1 MIVADFRI
9 IKNNMK
15 KVNSLKFWHE
25 LLFMLMMVSF
35 TACVDDNEDT
45 EAPYLEVNPA
55 TLTFEN
61 GGVQT
66 LEISTNRQWK
76 ATVEDADWISLSKI
90 QGEGSDQI
98 QVSVPEGTI
107 GEAKINIIMSNR
119 SGILKSATVNV
130 KAGTVIES
138 KLIYNETLGN
148 ADASQKPYISDYQGW
163 NKSGDGATSVE
174 YAGNKTSIRSS
185 GLTNT
190 DAYEGASGPNV
201 VFFGTAPATFDINK
215 IALAE
220 GQTNLKLTFGAS
232 RSKQNEDKSYDN
244 SFTPETFK
252 VSVSSNGT
260 NWQEITYEKNNGDA
274 DHPYW
279 ILATA
284 NFTLKKAVPE
294 LYIRFTA
301 SESSVFRLDDIS
313 LSTSYG
319 GQEVNL
325 EGGATTP
332 EEGSGT
338 AINKIINQQK
348 SGQTKLT
355 ENMEFEAIVC
365 GDPKVNNA
373 SAGTLNLM
381 TPDATAANEGIV
393 LYNGALNEQIQ
404 TNFSLGDKVKASLK
418 ADKVKLGN
426 YNGITQITDWEI
438 SDVTVISKN
447 NAVVPIQT
455 TTDKLAEYAGMPATI
470 SNVTISEAG
479 VWEAKTYNFG
489 DLTVYFNKNATSI
502 VGQPYKA
509 GTGSITGIVTIHDK
523 KAQLMPRN
531 LDDLKDFVSNVPTI
545 NVKPENLS
553 FASSGGE
560 KSVEVQLANI
570 EGEISATGLDAQY
583 FTVSVSGNTVTV
595 KAKGNATANAITG
608 KLVISSKNAPQVSAT
623 VEVTIAPQIRYELID
638 NIDKLSAG
646 KYLLS
651 GYIEEYS
658 GTTYAPYSYQIW
670 TGEVKDDL
678 ITKSYE
684 FTNEILNPK
693 DEAIFNEVELIS
705 VPDKVNTYYIKTD
718 NKYLYSTSRDKR
730 KLGLTEDPANAE
742 WVFSNIN
749 TVKPEAKGITATNN
763 GVYIITAGATS
774 NHLRS
779 YVNIPTSNDHGMYFF
794 KKKN

>member
-1 MIVADFRI
+1 
-9 IKNNMK
+9 MK

-260 NWQEITYEKNNGDA
+260 TWQEITYEKNNGDA

-313 LSTSYG
+313 LSTGYG

-325 EGGATTP
+325 EGGNEPTIT
-332 EEGSGT
+332 S
-338 AINKIINQQK
+338 
-348 SGQTKLT
+348 
-355 ENMEFEAIVC
+355 V
-365 GDPKVNNA
+365 DPKTITFTDKGGNQDVKVTLANAEGKSLTVSGLSGILSANVN
-373 SAGTLNLM
+373 GT
-381 TPDATAANEGIV
+381 T
-393 LYNGALNEQIQ
+393 
-404 TNFSLGDKVKASLK
+404 
-418 ADKVKLGN
+418 
-426 YNGITQITDWEI
+426 
-438 SDVTVISKN
+438 VTVTAN
-447 NAVVPIQT
+447 PNTTEAAVKQT
-455 TTDKLAEYAGMPATI
+455 LTI
-470 SNVTISEAG
+470 KIE
-479 VWEAKTYNFG
+479 
-489 DLTVYFNKNATSI
+489 
-502 VGQPYKA
+502 
-509 GTGSITGIVTIHDK
+509 GTE
-523 KAQLMPRN
+523 Q
-531 LDDLKDFVSNVPTI
+531 
-545 NVKPENLS
+545 
-553 FASSGGE
+553 
-560 KSVEVQLANI
+560 SVEVPV
-570 EGEISATGLDAQY
+570 
-583 FTVSVSGNTVTV
+583 TVSEPTSGNQETLTIDFTSDNSYPANFPLSAQKKQQRENFTIDNVEIAIMGESSGYYKVKSGNSSYLLIGKAGAYIEFPNIKDKRLTQV
-595 KAKGNATANAITG
+595 KAISRTGASTNVEVGITDTNNSFITG
-608 KLVISSKNAPQVSAT
+608 GETQKWNNTTDFTYIYN
-623 VEVTIAPQIRYELID
+623 
-638 NIDKLSAG
+638 
-646 KYLLS
+646 LS
-651 GYIEEYS
+651 G
-658 GTTYAPYSYQIW
+658 
-670 TGEVKDDL
+670 
-678 ITKSYE
+678 
-684 FTNEILNPK
+684 
-693 DEAIFNEVELIS
+693 
-705 VPDKVNTYYIKTD
+705 
-718 NKYLYSTSRDKR
+718 TS
-730 KLGLTEDPANAE
+730 
-742 WVFSNIN
+742 IN
-749 TVKPEAKGITATNN
+749 TN
-763 GVYIITAGATS
+763 YR
-774 NHLRS
+774 L
-779 YVNIPTSNDHGMYFF
+779 YVNNSYNTQLTKLELLYE
-794 KKKN
+794 

>member
-1 MIVADFRI
+1 
-9 IKNNMK
+9 MK

-76 ATVEDADWISLSKI
+76 ATVEDADWISLSKT

-190 DAYEGASGPNV
+190 DAYEGASAPNV

-313 LSTSYG
+313 LSTGYG

-325 EGGATTP
+325 EGGNEPTIT
-332 EEGSGT
+332 S
-338 AINKIINQQK
+338 
-348 SGQTKLT
+348 
-355 ENMEFEAIVC
+355 V
-365 GDPKVNNA
+365 DPKTITFTDKGGNQDVKVTLANAEGKSLTVSGLSGILSANVN
-373 SAGTLNLM
+373 GT
-381 TPDATAANEGIV
+381 T
-393 LYNGALNEQIQ
+393 
-404 TNFSLGDKVKASLK
+404 
-418 ADKVKLGN
+418 
-426 YNGITQITDWEI
+426 
-438 SDVTVISKN
+438 VTVTANPNTTEAAIK
-447 NAVVPIQT
+447 QT
-455 TTDKLAEYAGMPATI
+455 LTI
-470 SNVTISEAG
+470 KIE
-479 VWEAKTYNFG
+479 
-489 DLTVYFNKNATSI
+489 
-502 VGQPYKA
+502 
-509 GTGSITGIVTIHDK
+509 GTE
-523 KAQLMPRN
+523 R
-531 LDDLKDFVSNVPTI
+531 
-545 NVKPENLS
+545 
-553 FASSGGE
+553 
-560 KSVEVQLANI
+560 SVEVPV
-570 EGEISATGLDAQY
+570 
-583 FTVSVSGNTVTV
+583 TVSEPTSGNQETLTIDFTSDNSYPANFPLSAQKKQQRENFTIDNVEIAIMGESSGYYKV
-595 KAKGNATANAITG
+595 KSGNSSYLLIGKAGAYIEFPNIKDKRLTQVRAISRTGASTNVEVGITDTNNSFITG
-608 KLVISSKNAPQVSAT
+608 GETQKWNNTTDFTYIYN
-623 VEVTIAPQIRYELID
+623 
-638 NIDKLSAG
+638 
-646 KYLLS
+646 LS
-651 GYIEEYS
+651 G
-658 GTTYAPYSYQIW
+658 
-670 TGEVKDDL
+670 
-678 ITKSYE
+678 
-684 FTNEILNPK
+684 
-693 DEAIFNEVELIS
+693 
-705 VPDKVNTYYIKTD
+705 
-718 NKYLYSTSRDKR
+718 TS
-730 KLGLTEDPANAE
+730 
-742 WVFSNIN
+742 IN
-749 TVKPEAKGITATNN
+749 TN
-763 GVYIITAGATS
+763 YR
-774 NHLRS
+774 L
-779 YVNIPTSNDHGMYFF
+779 YVNNSYNTQLTKLELLYE
-794 KKKN
+794 

>member
-1 MIVADFRI
+1 
-9 IKNNMK
+9 MK

-25 LLFMLMMVSF
+25 LLFMLIMVSF

-45 EAPYLEVNPA
+45 EAPYLEVNPT

-313 LSTSYG
+313 LSTGYG

-325 EGGATTP
+325 EGGNEPTIT
-332 EEGSGT
+332 S
-338 AINKIINQQK
+338 
-348 SGQTKLT
+348 
-355 ENMEFEAIVC
+355 V
-365 GDPKVNNA
+365 DPKTITFTDKGGNQDVKVTLANAEGKSLTVSGLSGILSATVN
-373 SAGTLNLM
+373 GT
-381 TPDATAANEGIV
+381 T
-393 LYNGALNEQIQ
+393 
-404 TNFSLGDKVKASLK
+404 
-418 ADKVKLGN
+418 
-426 YNGITQITDWEI
+426 
-438 SDVTVISKN
+438 VTVTAN
-447 NAVVPIQT
+447 PNTTEAAVKQT
-455 TTDKLAEYAGMPATI
+455 LTI
-470 SNVTISEAG
+470 KIE
-479 VWEAKTYNFG
+479 
-489 DLTVYFNKNATSI
+489 
-502 VGQPYKA
+502 
-509 GTGSITGIVTIHDK
+509 GTE
-523 KAQLMPRN
+523 Q
-531 LDDLKDFVSNVPTI
+531 
-545 NVKPENLS
+545 
-553 FASSGGE
+553 
-560 KSVEVQLANI
+560 SVEVPV
-570 EGEISATGLDAQY
+570 
-583 FTVSVSGNTVTV
+583 TVSEPTSGNQETLTIDFTLDNSYPADFPSSSTQKKQQRENFTIDNVEIAIMGESSGYYKVKSGDSSYLLIGKAGAYIEFPNIKDKRLTQV
-595 KAKGNATANAITG
+595 KAISRTGASTNVEVGITDTNNSFITG
-608 KLVISSKNAPQVSAT
+608 GEAQKWNNTTDFTYIYN
-623 VEVTIAPQIRYELID
+623 
-638 NIDKLSAG
+638 
-646 KYLLS
+646 LS
-651 GYIEEYS
+651 G
-658 GTTYAPYSYQIW
+658 
-670 TGEVKDDL
+670 
-678 ITKSYE
+678 
-684 FTNEILNPK
+684 
-693 DEAIFNEVELIS
+693 
-705 VPDKVNTYYIKTD
+705 
-718 NKYLYSTSRDKR
+718 TS
-730 KLGLTEDPANAE
+730 
-742 WVFSNIN
+742 IN
-749 TVKPEAKGITATNN
+749 TN
-763 GVYIITAGATS
+763 YR
-774 NHLRS
+774 L
-779 YVNIPTSNDHGMYFF
+779 YVNNSYNTQLTKLELLYE
-794 KKKN
+794 

>member
-1 MIVADFRI
+1 
-9 IKNNMK
+9 MK

-76 ATVEDADWISLSKI
+76 ATVEDADWISLSKT

-284 NFTLKKAVPE
+284 NFTLKKSVPE

-313 LSTSYG
+313 LSTGYG

-325 EGGATTP
+325 EGGNEPTIT
-332 EEGSGT
+332 S
-338 AINKIINQQK
+338 
-348 SGQTKLT
+348 
-355 ENMEFEAIVC
+355 V
-365 GDPKVNNA
+365 DPKTITFTDKGGNQDVKVTLANAEGKSLTVSGLSGILSANVN
-373 SAGTLNLM
+373 GT
-381 TPDATAANEGIV
+381 T
-393 LYNGALNEQIQ
+393 
-404 TNFSLGDKVKASLK
+404 
-418 ADKVKLGN
+418 
-426 YNGITQITDWEI
+426 
-438 SDVTVISKN
+438 VTVTAN
-447 NAVVPIQT
+447 PNTTEAAVKQT
-455 TTDKLAEYAGMPATI
+455 LTI
-470 SNVTISEAG
+470 KIE
-479 VWEAKTYNFG
+479 
-489 DLTVYFNKNATSI
+489 
-502 VGQPYKA
+502 
-509 GTGSITGIVTIHDK
+509 GTE
-523 KAQLMPRN
+523 Q
-531 LDDLKDFVSNVPTI
+531 
-545 NVKPENLS
+545 
-553 FASSGGE
+553 
-560 KSVEVQLANI
+560 SVEVPV
-570 EGEISATGLDAQY
+570 
-583 FTVSVSGNTVTV
+583 TVSEPTSGNQETLTIDFTSDNSYPANFPLSAQKKQQRENFTIDNVEIAIMGESSGYYKVKSGNSSYLLIGKAGAYIEFPNIKDKRLTQV
-595 KAKGNATANAITG
+595 KAISRTGASTNVEVGITDTNNSFITG
-608 KLVISSKNAPQVSAT
+608 GETQKWNNTTDFTYIYN
-623 VEVTIAPQIRYELID
+623 
-638 NIDKLSAG
+638 
-646 KYLLS
+646 LS
-651 GYIEEYS
+651 G
-658 GTTYAPYSYQIW
+658 
-670 TGEVKDDL
+670 
-678 ITKSYE
+678 
-684 FTNEILNPK
+684 
-693 DEAIFNEVELIS
+693 
-705 VPDKVNTYYIKTD
+705 
-718 NKYLYSTSRDKR
+718 TS
-730 KLGLTEDPANAE
+730 
-742 WVFSNIN
+742 IN
-749 TVKPEAKGITATNN
+749 TN
-763 GVYIITAGATS
+763 YR
-774 NHLRS
+774 L
-779 YVNIPTSNDHGMYFF
+779 YVNNSYNTQLTKLELLYE
-794 KKKN
+794 

>member
-1 MIVADFRI
+1 
-9 IKNNMK
+9 MK

-260 NWQEITYEKNNGDA
+260 TWQEITYEKNNGDA

-313 LSTSYG
+313 LSTGYG

-325 EGGATTP
+325 EGGNEPTIT
-332 EEGSGT
+332 S
-338 AINKIINQQK
+338 
-348 SGQTKLT
+348 
-355 ENMEFEAIVC
+355 V
-365 GDPKVNNA
+365 DPKTITFTDKGGNQDVKVTLANAEGKSLTVSGLSGILSATVN
-373 SAGTLNLM
+373 GT
-381 TPDATAANEGIV
+381 T
-393 LYNGALNEQIQ
+393 
-404 TNFSLGDKVKASLK
+404 
-418 ADKVKLGN
+418 
-426 YNGITQITDWEI
+426 
-438 SDVTVISKN
+438 VTVTAN
-447 NAVVPIQT
+447 PNTTEAAVKQT
-455 TTDKLAEYAGMPATI
+455 LTI
-470 SNVTISEAG
+470 KIE
-479 VWEAKTYNFG
+479 
-489 DLTVYFNKNATSI
+489 
-502 VGQPYKA
+502 
-509 GTGSITGIVTIHDK
+509 GTE
-523 KAQLMPRN
+523 Q
-531 LDDLKDFVSNVPTI
+531 
-545 NVKPENLS
+545 
-553 FASSGGE
+553 
-560 KSVEVQLANI
+560 SVEVPV
-570 EGEISATGLDAQY
+570 
-583 FTVSVSGNTVTV
+583 TVSEPTSGNQETLTIDFTLDNSYPADFPSSSTQKKQQRENFTIDNVEIAIMGESSGYYKVKSGDSSYLLIGKAGAYIEFPNIKDKRLTQV
-595 KAKGNATANAITG
+595 KAISRTGASTNVEVGITDTNNSFITG
-608 KLVISSKNAPQVSAT
+608 GEAQKWNNTTDFTYIYN
-623 VEVTIAPQIRYELID
+623 
-638 NIDKLSAG
+638 
-646 KYLLS
+646 LS
-651 GYIEEYS
+651 G
-658 GTTYAPYSYQIW
+658 
-670 TGEVKDDL
+670 
-678 ITKSYE
+678 
-684 FTNEILNPK
+684 
-693 DEAIFNEVELIS
+693 
-705 VPDKVNTYYIKTD
+705 
-718 NKYLYSTSRDKR
+718 TS
-730 KLGLTEDPANAE
+730 
-742 WVFSNIN
+742 IN
-749 TVKPEAKGITATNN
+749 TN
-763 GVYIITAGATS
+763 YR
-774 NHLRS
+774 L
-779 YVNIPTSNDHGMYFF
+779 YVNNSYNTQLTKLELLYE
-794 KKKN
+794 

>member
-1 MIVADFRI
+1 
-9 IKNNMK
+9 MK

-325 EGGATTP
+325 EGGNEPTIT
-332 EEGSGT
+332 S
-338 AINKIINQQK
+338 
-348 SGQTKLT
+348 
-355 ENMEFEAIVC
+355 V
-365 GDPKVNNA
+365 DPKTITFTDKGGNQDVKVTLANAEGKSLTVSGLSGILSATVN
-373 SAGTLNLM
+373 GT
-381 TPDATAANEGIV
+381 T
-393 LYNGALNEQIQ
+393 
-404 TNFSLGDKVKASLK
+404 
-418 ADKVKLGN
+418 
-426 YNGITQITDWEI
+426 
-438 SDVTVISKN
+438 VTVTAN
-447 NAVVPIQT
+447 PNTTEAAVKQT
-455 TTDKLAEYAGMPATI
+455 LTI
-470 SNVTISEAG
+470 KIE
-479 VWEAKTYNFG
+479 
-489 DLTVYFNKNATSI
+489 
-502 VGQPYKA
+502 
-509 GTGSITGIVTIHDK
+509 GTE
-523 KAQLMPRN
+523 Q
-531 LDDLKDFVSNVPTI
+531 
-545 NVKPENLS
+545 
-553 FASSGGE
+553 
-560 KSVEVQLANI
+560 SVEVPV
-570 EGEISATGLDAQY
+570 
-583 FTVSVSGNTVTV
+583 TVSEPTSGNQETLTIDFTLDNSYPADFPSSSTQKKQQRENFTIDNVEIAIMGESSGYYKV
-595 KAKGNATANAITG
+595 KSGDSSYLLIGKAGAYIEFPNIKDKRLTQVKTISRTGASTNVEVGITDTNNSFITG
-608 KLVISSKNAPQVSAT
+608 GEAQKWNNTTDFTYIYN
-623 VEVTIAPQIRYELID
+623 
-638 NIDKLSAG
+638 
-646 KYLLS
+646 LS
-651 GYIEEYS
+651 G
-658 GTTYAPYSYQIW
+658 
-670 TGEVKDDL
+670 
-678 ITKSYE
+678 
-684 FTNEILNPK
+684 
-693 DEAIFNEVELIS
+693 
-705 VPDKVNTYYIKTD
+705 
-718 NKYLYSTSRDKR
+718 TS
-730 KLGLTEDPANAE
+730 
-742 WVFSNIN
+742 IN
-749 TVKPEAKGITATNN
+749 TN
-763 GVYIITAGATS
+763 YR
-774 NHLRS
+774 L
-779 YVNIPTSNDHGMYFF
+779 YVNNSYNTQLTKLELLYE
-794 KKKN
+794 

>member
-1 MIVADFRI
+1 
-9 IKNNMK
+9 MK

-313 LSTSYG
+313 LSTGYG

-325 EGGATTP
+325 EGGNEPTITSVDPKTITFTDKGGNQDVKVTLANAEGKSLTVSGLSGILSANVNGTTVTVTANP
-332 EEGSGT
+332 NTTEAAVKQTLTIKIEGTEQSVEVPVTVTPKT
-338 AINKIINQQK
+338 AEGNIIVMSSSDIINGKTGTVELPTNAYGKQDVQNESTWYNWTHNSINFK
-348 SGQTKLT
+348 GAKICIAPDNNGGGIQ
-355 ENMEFEAIVC
+355 VQ
-365 GDPKVNNA
+365 GNA
-373 SAGTLNLM
+373 SDNKKQGFIFNT
-381 TPDATAANEGIV
+381 TKI
-393 LYNGALNEQIQ
+393 EQIQ
-404 TNFSLGDKVKASLK
+404 YLEIILKVVSTQPYAPAYHVYAGTSENPTTNAIEANSSMKEENGFKVYTQTF
-418 ADKVKLGN
+418 DFTGGN
-426 YNGITQITDWEI
+426 YE
-438 SDVTVISKN
+438 
-447 NAVVPIQT
+447 
-455 TTDKLAEYAGMPATI
+455 
-470 SNVTISEAG
+470 
-479 VWEAKTYNFG
+479 
-489 DLTVYFNKNATSI
+489 
-502 VGQPYKA
+502 
-509 GTGSITGIVTIHDK
+509 
-523 KAQLMPRN
+523 
-531 LDDLKDFVSNVPTI
+531 
-545 NVKPENLS
+545 
-553 FASSGGE
+553 
-560 KSVEVQLANI
+560 
-570 EGEISATGLDAQY
+570 Y
-583 FTVSVSGNTVTV
+583 FTIKNDETG
-595 KAKGNATANAITG
+595 AIY
-608 KLVISSKNAPQVSAT
+608 ISFIK
-623 VEVTIAPQIRYELID
+623 
-638 NIDKLSAG
+638 
-646 KYLLS
+646 
-651 GYIEEYS
+651 
-658 GTTYAPYSYQIW
+658 
-670 TGEVKDDL
+670 
-678 ITKSYE
+678 ITK
-684 FTNEILNPK
+684 K
-693 DEAIFNEVELIS
+693 
-705 VPDKVNTYYIKTD
+705 
-718 NKYLYSTSRDKR
+718 
-730 KLGLTEDPANAE
+730 
-742 WVFSNIN
+742 
-749 TVKPEAKGITATNN
+749 
-763 GVYIITAGATS
+763 
-774 NHLRS
+774 
-779 YVNIPTSNDHGMYFF
+779 
-794 KKKN
+794 

>member
-1 MIVADFRI
+1 
-9 IKNNMK
+9 MK

-76 ATVEDADWISLSKI
+76 ATVEDADWISLSKT

-313 LSTSYG
+313 LSTGYG

-325 EGGATTP
+325 EGGNEPTIT
-332 EEGSGT
+332 S
-338 AINKIINQQK
+338 
-348 SGQTKLT
+348 
-355 ENMEFEAIVC
+355 V
-365 GDPKVNNA
+365 DPKTITFTDKGGNQDVKVTLANAEGKSLTVSGLSGILSANVN
-373 SAGTLNLM
+373 GT
-381 TPDATAANEGIV
+381 T
-393 LYNGALNEQIQ
+393 
-404 TNFSLGDKVKASLK
+404 
-418 ADKVKLGN
+418 
-426 YNGITQITDWEI
+426 
-438 SDVTVISKN
+438 VTVTAN
-447 NAVVPIQT
+447 PNTTEAAVKQT
-455 TTDKLAEYAGMPATI
+455 LTI
-470 SNVTISEAG
+470 KIE
-479 VWEAKTYNFG
+479 
-489 DLTVYFNKNATSI
+489 
-502 VGQPYKA
+502 
-509 GTGSITGIVTIHDK
+509 GTE
-523 KAQLMPRN
+523 Q
-531 LDDLKDFVSNVPTI
+531 
-545 NVKPENLS
+545 
-553 FASSGGE
+553 
-560 KSVEVQLANI
+560 SVEVPVTVTPKTAEGNIIVMSSSDIINGKTGTVELPTNAYGQQDVQNESTWYNWAYNSINFKGAKICIAPDNNGGGIQVQGNASDNKKQGFIFNTTKIEQMQYLEIILKVASTSSYAPAYHVYAGTSENPTTNAIEANSSMKEENGFKI
-570 EGEISATGLDAQY
+570 YTQTFDLTGGNYEY
-583 FTVSVSGNTVTV
+583 FTIKNDEAG
-595 KAKGNATANAITG
+595 AIY
-608 KLVISSKNAPQVSAT
+608 ISSIK
-623 VEVTIAPQIRYELID
+623 
-638 NIDKLSAG
+638 
-646 KYLLS
+646 
-651 GYIEEYS
+651 
-658 GTTYAPYSYQIW
+658 
-670 TGEVKDDL
+670 
-678 ITKSYE
+678 ITK
-684 FTNEILNPK
+684 NNLNP
-693 DEAIFNEVELIS
+693 LQ
-705 VPDKVNTYYIKTD
+705 P
-718 NKYLYSTSRDKR
+718 
-730 KLGLTEDPANAE
+730 
-742 WVFSNIN
+742 
-749 TVKPEAKGITATNN
+749 
-763 GVYIITAGATS
+763 
-774 NHLRS
+774 
-779 YVNIPTSNDHGMYFF
+779 
-794 KKKN
+794 

>member
-1 MIVADFRI
+1 
-9 IKNNMK
+9 MK

-138 KLIYNETLGN
+138 KLIYNETFGN

-284 NFTLKKAVPE
+284 NFTLKKSVSE
-294 LYIRFTA
+294 LYIHFTA

-313 LSTSYG
+313 LSTGYG

-325 EGGATTP
+325 EGGNEPTITSVDPKTITFTDKGGNQDVKVTLANAEGKSLTVSGLSGILSAIVNGTTVTVTANP
-332 EEGSGT
+332 NTTEAAIKQTLTIKIEGTEQSVEVPVTVTPKTAEGNIIVMSSSDIINGKTGT
-338 AINKIINQQK
+338 VELPTNAYGKQDVQNESTWYNWTHNAINFKGAKICIAQEKNGGGIQVQGDA
-348 SGQTKLT
+348 SEITKQGFIFNT
-355 ENMEFEAIVC
+355 TKI
-365 GDPKVNNA
+365 
-373 SAGTLNLM
+373 
-381 TPDATAANEGIV
+381 
-393 LYNGALNEQIQ
+393 EQIQ
-404 TNFSLGDKVKASLK
+404 YLEIILKVASTQSYAPAYHVYAGTSENPTTNAIEANSSMKEENGFKIYTQTFDLTG
-418 ADKVKLGN
+418 GN
-426 YNGITQITDWEI
+426 YE
-438 SDVTVISKN
+438 
-447 NAVVPIQT
+447 
-455 TTDKLAEYAGMPATI
+455 
-470 SNVTISEAG
+470 
-479 VWEAKTYNFG
+479 
-489 DLTVYFNKNATSI
+489 
-502 VGQPYKA
+502 
-509 GTGSITGIVTIHDK
+509 
-523 KAQLMPRN
+523 
-531 LDDLKDFVSNVPTI
+531 
-545 NVKPENLS
+545 
-553 FASSGGE
+553 
-560 KSVEVQLANI
+560 
-570 EGEISATGLDAQY
+570 Y
-583 FTVSVSGNTVTV
+583 FTIKNDE
-595 KAKGNATANAITG
+595 KGA
-608 KLVISSKNAPQVSAT
+608 LYISSIK
-623 VEVTIAPQIRYELID
+623 
-638 NIDKLSAG
+638 
-646 KYLLS
+646 
-651 GYIEEYS
+651 
-658 GTTYAPYSYQIW
+658 
-670 TGEVKDDL
+670 
-678 ITKSYE
+678 ITK
-684 FTNEILNPK
+684 N
-693 DEAIFNEVELIS
+693 
-705 VPDKVNTYYIKTD
+705 
-718 NKYLYSTSRDKR
+718 
-730 KLGLTEDPANAE
+730 
-742 WVFSNIN
+742 
-749 TVKPEAKGITATNN
+749 
-763 GVYIITAGATS
+763 
-774 NHLRS
+774 
-779 YVNIPTSNDHGMYFF
+779 
-794 KKKN
+794 

>member
-1 MIVADFRI
+1 
-9 IKNNMK
+9 MK

-76 ATVEDADWISLSKI
+76 ATVEDADWISLSKT

-130 KAGTVIES
+130 KTGAVIES

-232 RSKQNEDKSYDN
+232 RSKQNEDNSYDN

-260 NWQEITYEKNNGDA
+260 TWQEITYEKNNGDA

-284 NFTLKKAVPE
+284 NFTLKKAVSE

-313 LSTSYG
+313 LSTGYG

-338 AINKIINQQK
+338 AINKIINLQK

-404 TNFSLGDKVKASLK
+404 TNFSLGDKVKVSLK
-418 ADKVKLGN
+418 ADKVKLDN
-426 YNGITQITDWEI
+426 YNGITQIKDWEI
-438 SDVTVISKN
+438 SDVTVISNN

-489 DLTVYFNKNATSI
+489 DLTVYFNKNA
-502 VGQPYKA
+502 PP
-509 GTGSITGIVTIHDK
+509 
-523 KAQLMPRN
+523 L
-531 LDDLKDFVSNVPTI
+531 
-545 NVKPENLS
+545 
-553 FASSGGE
+553 
-560 KSVEVQLANI
+560 
-570 EGEISATGLDAQY
+570 
-583 FTVSVSGNTVTV
+583 
-595 KAKGNATANAITG
+595 
-608 KLVISSKNAPQVSAT
+608 
-623 VEVTIAPQIRYELID
+623 
-638 NIDKLSAG
+638 
-646 KYLLS
+646 
-651 GYIEEYS
+651 
-658 GTTYAPYSYQIW
+658 
-670 TGEVKDDL
+670 
-678 ITKSYE
+678 
-684 FTNEILNPK
+684 
-693 DEAIFNEVELIS
+693 
-705 VPDKVNTYYIKTD
+705 
-718 NKYLYSTSRDKR
+718 
-730 KLGLTEDPANAE
+730 
-742 WVFSNIN
+742 
-749 TVKPEAKGITATNN
+749 
-763 GVYIITAGATS
+763 
-774 NHLRS
+774 
-779 YVNIPTSNDHGMYFF
+779 
-794 KKKN
+794 

>member
-1 MIVADFRI
+1 
-9 IKNNMK
+9 MK
-15 KVNSLKFWHE
+15 QVNSLKFWHG

-45 EAPYLEVNPA
+45 EAPFLEVNPA

-76 ATVEDADWISLSKI
+76 ATVEDADWISLSKT

-107 GEAKINIIMSNR
+107 GGSKINIIMSNR

-130 KAGTVIES
+130 KTGAVIES

-174 YAGNKTSIRSS
+174 YAGNRTSIRSS

-201 VFFGTAPATFDINK
+201 VFFAGAPATFDINK

-244 SFTPETFK
+244 SFTPEAFK

-260 NWQEITYEKNNGDA
+260 TWQEITYEKNNGDA

-284 NFTLKKAVPE
+284 NFTLKKAVSE

-313 LSTSYG
+313 LSTGFG

-325 EGGATTP
+325 EEGTTTPP

-338 AINKIINQQK
+338 AINKIINLQK
-348 SGQTKLT
+348 GGQTKLT

-381 TPDATAANEGIV
+381 TPNATAANEGIV
-393 LYNGALNEQIQ
+393 LFNKTLNEQIQ
-404 TNFSLGDKVKASLK
+404 TNFSLGDKVKVSLK

-438 SDVTVISKN
+438 SDVTVVSKRR
-447 NAVVPIQT
+447 
-455 TTDKLAEYAGMPATI
+455 K
-470 SNVTISEAG
+470 
-479 VWEAKTYNFG
+479 
-489 DLTVYFNKNATSI
+489 
-502 VGQPYKA
+502 
-509 GTGSITGIVTIHDK
+509 
-523 KAQLMPRN
+523 
-531 LDDLKDFVSNVPTI
+531 
-545 NVKPENLS
+545 
-553 FASSGGE
+553 
-560 KSVEVQLANI
+560 
-570 EGEISATGLDAQY
+570 
-583 FTVSVSGNTVTV
+583 
-595 KAKGNATANAITG
+595 
-608 KLVISSKNAPQVSAT
+608 VI
-623 VEVTIAPQIRYELID
+623 R
-638 NIDKLSAG
+638 
-646 KYLLS
+646 
-651 GYIEEYS
+651 
-658 GTTYAPYSYQIW
+658 
-670 TGEVKDDL
+670 
-678 ITKSYE
+678 
-684 FTNEILNPK
+684 
-693 DEAIFNEVELIS
+693 
-705 VPDKVNTYYIKTD
+705 
-718 NKYLYSTSRDKR
+718 
-730 KLGLTEDPANAE
+730 
-742 WVFSNIN
+742 
-749 TVKPEAKGITATNN
+749 
-763 GVYIITAGATS
+763 
-774 NHLRS
+774 
-779 YVNIPTSNDHGMYFF
+779 
-794 KKKN
+794 

>member
-1 MIVADFRI
+1 
-9 IKNNMK
+9 MK

-313 LSTSYG
+313 LSTGYG

-325 EGGATTP
+325 EGGNEPTITSVDPKTITFTDKGGNQDVKVTLANAEGKSLTVSGLSGILSATVNGTTVTVTANPNTTEAAVKQTLTIKIEGTEQSVEVPVTVTP
-332 EEGSGT
+332 KTAEGNIIVMSSSD
-338 AINKIINQQK
+338 IINGKTGTVELPTNAYGKQDVQNESTWYNWTHNSINFK
-348 SGQTKLT
+348 GAKICIATDSNGGGIQ
-355 ENMEFEAIVC
+355 FQ
-365 GDPKVNNA
+365 GNA
-373 SAGTLNLM
+373 SDSKKQGFIFNT
-381 TPDATAANEGIV
+381 TKI
-393 LYNGALNEQIQ
+393 EQIQ
-404 TNFSLGDKVKASLK
+404 YLEIILKVVSTSSYAP
-418 ADKVKLGN
+418 AYHV
-426 YNGITQITDWEI
+426 
-438 SDVTVISKN
+438 
-447 NAVVPIQT
+447 
-455 TTDKLAEYAGMPATI
+455 YAGT
-470 SNVTISEAG
+470 SENP
-479 VWEAKTYNFG
+479 T
-489 DLTVYFNKNATSI
+489 TNA
-502 VGQPYKA
+502 
-509 GTGSITGIVTIHDK
+509 
-523 KAQLMPRN
+523 
-531 LDDLKDFVSNVPTI
+531 
-545 NVKPENLS
+545 
-553 FASSGGE
+553 
-560 KSVEVQLANI
+560 
-570 EGEISATGLDAQY
+570 
-583 FTVSVSGNTVTV
+583 
-595 KAKGNATANAITG
+595 
-608 KLVISSKNAPQVSAT
+608 
-623 VEVTIAPQIRYELID
+623 
-638 NIDKLSAG
+638 
-646 KYLLS
+646 
-651 GYIEEYS
+651 
-658 GTTYAPYSYQIW
+658 
-670 TGEVKDDL
+670 
-678 ITKSYE
+678 
-684 FTNEILNPK
+684 
-693 DEAIFNEVELIS
+693 
-705 VPDKVNTYYIKTD
+705 
-718 NKYLYSTSRDKR
+718 
-730 KLGLTEDPANAE
+730 
-742 WVFSNIN
+742 
-749 TVKPEAKGITATNN
+749 
-763 GVYIITAGATS
+763 
-774 NHLRS
+774 
-779 YVNIPTSNDHGMYFF
+779 
-794 KKKN
+794 

>member
-1 MIVADFRI
+1 
-9 IKNNMK
+9 MK

-90 QGEGSDQI
+90 QGEGSDQV

-284 NFTLKKAVPE
+284 NFTLKKSVPE

-313 LSTSYG
+313 LSTGYG

-404 TNFSLGDKVKASLK
+404 TNFSLGDKVKVSLK

-651 GYIEEYS
+651 GYIEEYR
-658 GTTYAPYSYQIW
+658 GTTYTPYSYQIW

-684 FTNEILNPK
+684 FNNEILNPK

-705 VPDKVNTYYIKTD
+705 VPDKANTYYIKTG
-718 NKYLYSTSRDKR
+718 NKYLYSTSGANR

-742 WVFSNIN
+742 WVFSNLN
-749 TVKPEAKGITATNN
+749 TVKPEAKGTTATNN
-763 GVYIITAGATS
+763 GVYIGTAGAAS

-779 YVNIPTSNDHGMYFF
+779 YGNTSNYDHGMYFF

>member
-1 MIVADFRI
+1 
-9 IKNNMK
+9 MK

-76 ATVEDADWISLSKI
+76 ATVEDADWISLSKT

-148 ADASQKPYISDYQGW
+148 TDASQKPYISDYQGW

-301 SESSVFRLDDIS
+301 SENSVFRLDDIS
-313 LSTSYG
+313 LSTGYG

-325 EGGATTP
+325 EGGNEPTIT
-332 EEGSGT
+332 S
-338 AINKIINQQK
+338 
-348 SGQTKLT
+348 
-355 ENMEFEAIVC
+355 V
-365 GDPKVNNA
+365 DPKTITFTDKGGNQDVKVTLANAEGKSLTVSGLSGILSANVN
-373 SAGTLNLM
+373 GT
-381 TPDATAANEGIV
+381 T
-393 LYNGALNEQIQ
+393 
-404 TNFSLGDKVKASLK
+404 
-418 ADKVKLGN
+418 
-426 YNGITQITDWEI
+426 
-438 SDVTVISKN
+438 VTVTAN
-447 NAVVPIQT
+447 PNTTEAAVKQT
-455 TTDKLAEYAGMPATI
+455 LTI
-470 SNVTISEAG
+470 KIE
-479 VWEAKTYNFG
+479 
-489 DLTVYFNKNATSI
+489 
-502 VGQPYKA
+502 
-509 GTGSITGIVTIHDK
+509 GTE
-523 KAQLMPRN
+523 R
-531 LDDLKDFVSNVPTI
+531 
-545 NVKPENLS
+545 
-553 FASSGGE
+553 
-560 KSVEVQLANI
+560 SVEVPV
-570 EGEISATGLDAQY
+570 
-583 FTVSVSGNTVTV
+583 TVSEPTSGNQETLTIDFTSDNSYPANFPLSAQKKQQRENFTIDNVEIAIMGESSGYYKV
-595 KAKGNATANAITG
+595 KSGNSSYLLIGKAGAYIEFPNIKDKRLTQVRAISRTGASTNVEVGITDTNNSFITG
-608 KLVISSKNAPQVSAT
+608 GETQKWNNTTDFTYIYITYLAP
-623 VEVTIAPQIRYELID
+623 L
-638 NIDKLSAG
+638 
-646 KYLLS
+646 
-651 GYIEEYS
+651 
-658 GTTYAPYSYQIW
+658 
-670 TGEVKDDL
+670 
-678 ITKSYE
+678 
-684 FTNEILNPK
+684 
-693 DEAIFNEVELIS
+693 
-705 VPDKVNTYYIKTD
+705 
-718 NKYLYSTSRDKR
+718 
-730 KLGLTEDPANAE
+730 
-742 WVFSNIN
+742 
-749 TVKPEAKGITATNN
+749 
-763 GVYIITAGATS
+763 
-774 NHLRS
+774 
-779 YVNIPTSNDHGMYFF
+779 
-794 KKKN
+794 

>member
-1 MIVADFRI
+1 
-9 IKNNMK
+9 MK

-25 LLFMLMMVSF
+25 LLFMLMLVSF

-61 GGVQT
+61 GGSQM

-76 ATVEDADWISLSKI
+76 ANVEDVDWVSLSKT

-119 SGILKSATVNV
+119 SGILKSATINV

-138 KLIYNETLGN
+138 KLIYNETFGN
-148 ADASQKPYISDYQGW
+148 ADASQKPKIEEYQGW
-163 NKSGDGATSVE
+163 NKSGDGATAVE
-174 YAGNKTSIRSS
+174 YAGNKTDIRSS
-185 GLTNT
+185 GLANT

-201 VFFGTAPATFDINK
+201 VFFSTAPATFDIKK

-252 VSVSSNGT
+252 VFVSSDGINK
-260 NWQEITYEKNNGDA
+260 QEITYEKNNGDA

-294 LYIRFTA
+294 LYIHFTA
-301 SESSVFRLDDIS
+301 TESSVFRLDDIS
-313 LSTSYG
+313 LSTGYG

-325 EGGATTP
+325 EEGTTTPP

-338 AINKIINQQK
+338 AINKIINLQK

-373 SAGTLNLM
+373 SAGTLNIM
-381 TPDATAANEGIV
+381 TPDKMEANEGIV
-393 LYNGALNEQIQ
+393 LYNSALNEQIQ
-404 TNFSLGDKVKASLK
+404 TNFSLGDKVKVSLK
-418 ADKVKLGN
+418 ADKVELGF
-426 YNGITQITDWEI
+426 YNGIAQVTKWDI
-438 SDVTVISKN
+438 SDVTVISKDN
-447 NAVVPIQT
+447 TVVPIQT

-470 SNVTISEAG
+470 SNVTISDAG

-502 VGQPYKA
+502 VGQPYKS
-509 GTGSITGIVTIHDK
+509 GTGSITGIVTVFK
-523 KAQLMPRN
+523 EKAQLMPRN
-531 LDDLKDFVSNVPTI
+531 LDDLKDFASNVPTI

-583 FTVSVSGNTVTV
+583 FTVSVSGNTITV
-595 KAKGNATANAITG
+595 KAKENTTANEITG
-608 KLVISSKNAPQVSAT
+608 KLVISSKNTPQASAI
-623 VEVTIAPQIRYELID
+623 VEVTIAPQVRYELID

-651 GYIEEYS
+651 GYIEKY
-658 GTTYAPYSYQIW
+658 GTTTYTPYSYQIW

-678 ITKSYE
+678 TTKSYE
-684 FTNEILNPK
+684 FNNEILNPK

-705 VPDKVNTYYIKTD
+705 VPDKANTYYIKTG
-718 NKYLYSTSRDKR
+718 NQYLYSTSGANR

-742 WVFSNIN
+742 WVFSNLN
-749 TVKPEAKGITATNN
+749 TAGKSDAKGITATNN
-763 GVYIITAGATS
+763 GVYIVTANAES

-779 YVNIPTSNDHGMYFF
+779 YAKISNYDHGMYFF

>member
-1 MIVADFRI
+1 
-9 IKNNMK
+9 MK

-76 ATVEDADWISLSKI
+76 ATVEDADWISLSKT
-90 QGEGSDQI
+90 QGEGSDQV

-313 LSTSYG
+313 LSTGYG

-325 EGGATTP
+325 EGGNEPTIT
-332 EEGSGT
+332 S
-338 AINKIINQQK
+338 
-348 SGQTKLT
+348 
-355 ENMEFEAIVC
+355 V
-365 GDPKVNNA
+365 DPKTITFTDKGGNQDVKVTLANAEGKSLTVSGLSGILSANVN
-373 SAGTLNLM
+373 GT
-381 TPDATAANEGIV
+381 T
-393 LYNGALNEQIQ
+393 
-404 TNFSLGDKVKASLK
+404 
-418 ADKVKLGN
+418 
-426 YNGITQITDWEI
+426 
-438 SDVTVISKN
+438 VTVTAN
-447 NAVVPIQT
+447 PNTTEAAVKQT
-455 TTDKLAEYAGMPATI
+455 LTI
-470 SNVTISEAG
+470 KIE
-479 VWEAKTYNFG
+479 
-489 DLTVYFNKNATSI
+489 
-502 VGQPYKA
+502 
-509 GTGSITGIVTIHDK
+509 GTE
-523 KAQLMPRN
+523 Q
-531 LDDLKDFVSNVPTI
+531 
-545 NVKPENLS
+545 
-553 FASSGGE
+553 
-560 KSVEVQLANI
+560 SVEVPV
-570 EGEISATGLDAQY
+570 
-583 FTVSVSGNTVTV
+583 TVSEPTSGNQETLTIDFTSDNSYPANFPLSAQKKQQRENFTIDNVEIAIMGESSGYYKVKSGNSSYLLIGKAGAYIEFPNIKDKRLTQV
-595 KAKGNATANAITG
+595 KAISRTGASTNVEVGITDTNNSFITG
-608 KLVISSKNAPQVSAT
+608 GETQKWNNTTDFTYIYN
-623 VEVTIAPQIRYELID
+623 
-638 NIDKLSAG
+638 
-646 KYLLS
+646 LS
-651 GYIEEYS
+651 G
-658 GTTYAPYSYQIW
+658 
-670 TGEVKDDL
+670 
-678 ITKSYE
+678 
-684 FTNEILNPK
+684 
-693 DEAIFNEVELIS
+693 
-705 VPDKVNTYYIKTD
+705 
-718 NKYLYSTSRDKR
+718 TS
-730 KLGLTEDPANAE
+730 
-742 WVFSNIN
+742 IN
-749 TVKPEAKGITATNN
+749 TN
-763 GVYIITAGATS
+763 YR
-774 NHLRS
+774 L
-779 YVNIPTSNDHGMYFF
+779 YVNNSYNTQLTKLELLYE
-794 KKKN
+794 

>member
-1 MIVADFRI
+1 
-9 IKNNMK
+9 MK
-15 KVNSLKFWHE
+15 QVNSLKFWHG

-76 ATVEDADWISLSKI
+76 ATVEDADWISLSKT
-90 QGEGSDQI
+90 QGEGSDQV

-220 GQTNLKLTFGAS
+220 GRTNLKLTFGAS

-260 NWQEITYEKNNGDA
+260 SWQEITYEKNNGDA

-313 LSTSYG
+313 LSTGYG

-325 EGGATTP
+325 EGGNEPTITSVDPKTITFTDKGGNQDVKVTLANAEGKSLTVSGLSGILSANVNGTTVTVTANP
-332 EEGSGT
+332 NTTEAAVKQTLTIKIEGTEQSVEVPVTVTPKTSEGN
-338 AINKIINQQK
+338 IIVMSSSDIINGKTGTVELPTNAYGQQDVQNESTWYNWAYNSINFK
-348 SGQTKLT
+348 GAKICIAPDNNGGGIQ
-355 ENMEFEAIVC
+355 VQ
-365 GDPKVNNA
+365 GNA
-373 SAGTLNLM
+373 SDNKKQGFIFNT
-381 TPDATAANEGIV
+381 TKI
-393 LYNGALNEQIQ
+393 EQIQ
-404 TNFSLGDKVKASLK
+404 YLEIILKVVSTQPYAPAYHVYAGTSENPTTNAIEANSSMKEENGFKVYTQTF
-418 ADKVKLGN
+418 DFTGGN
-426 YNGITQITDWEI
+426 YE
-438 SDVTVISKN
+438 
-447 NAVVPIQT
+447 
-455 TTDKLAEYAGMPATI
+455 
-470 SNVTISEAG
+470 
-479 VWEAKTYNFG
+479 
-489 DLTVYFNKNATSI
+489 
-502 VGQPYKA
+502 
-509 GTGSITGIVTIHDK
+509 
-523 KAQLMPRN
+523 
-531 LDDLKDFVSNVPTI
+531 
-545 NVKPENLS
+545 
-553 FASSGGE
+553 
-560 KSVEVQLANI
+560 
-570 EGEISATGLDAQY
+570 Y
-583 FTVSVSGNTVTV
+583 FTIKNDETG
-595 KAKGNATANAITG
+595 AIY
-608 KLVISSKNAPQVSAT
+608 ISSIK
-623 VEVTIAPQIRYELID
+623 
-638 NIDKLSAG
+638 
-646 KYLLS
+646 
-651 GYIEEYS
+651 
-658 GTTYAPYSYQIW
+658 
-670 TGEVKDDL
+670 
-678 ITKSYE
+678 ITK
-684 FTNEILNPK
+684 K
-693 DEAIFNEVELIS
+693 
-705 VPDKVNTYYIKTD
+705 
-718 NKYLYSTSRDKR
+718 
-730 KLGLTEDPANAE
+730 
-742 WVFSNIN
+742 
-749 TVKPEAKGITATNN
+749 
-763 GVYIITAGATS
+763 
-774 NHLRS
+774 
-779 YVNIPTSNDHGMYFF
+779 
-794 KKKN
+794 

>member
-1 MIVADFRI
+1 
-9 IKNNMK
+9 MK

-76 ATVEDADWISLSKI
+76 ATVEDADWISLSKT

-130 KAGTVIES
+130 KAGAVIES

-148 ADASQKPYISDYQGW
+148 ADASQKPYISDYQEW

-260 NWQEITYEKNNGDA
+260 TWQEITYEKNNGDA
-274 DHPYW
+274 NHPYW

-284 NFTLKKAVPE
+284 NFTLKKAVSE

-313 LSTSYG
+313 LSTGYG

-325 EGGATTP
+325 E
-332 EEGSGT
+332 EGNEPTITS
-338 AINKIINQQK
+338 
-348 SGQTKLT
+348 
-355 ENMEFEAIVC
+355 V
-365 GDPKVNNA
+365 DPKTITFTDKGGNQDVKVTLANAEGKSLTVSRLSGILSANVN
-373 SAGTLNLM
+373 GT
-381 TPDATAANEGIV
+381 T
-393 LYNGALNEQIQ
+393 
-404 TNFSLGDKVKASLK
+404 
-418 ADKVKLGN
+418 
-426 YNGITQITDWEI
+426 
-438 SDVTVISKN
+438 VTVTAN
-447 NAVVPIQT
+447 PNTTEAAVKQT
-455 TTDKLAEYAGMPATI
+455 LTI
-470 SNVTISEAG
+470 KIE
-479 VWEAKTYNFG
+479 
-489 DLTVYFNKNATSI
+489 
-502 VGQPYKA
+502 
-509 GTGSITGIVTIHDK
+509 GTE
-523 KAQLMPRN
+523 Q
-531 LDDLKDFVSNVPTI
+531 
-545 NVKPENLS
+545 
-553 FASSGGE
+553 
-560 KSVEVQLANI
+560 SVEVPV
-570 EGEISATGLDAQY
+570 
-583 FTVSVSGNTVTV
+583 TVSEPTSGNQETLTIDFTLDNSYPADFPSSSTQKKQQRENFTIDNVEIAIMGESSGYYKVKSGDSSYLLIGKAGAYIEFPNIKDKRLTQV
-595 KAKGNATANAITG
+595 KAISRTGASTNVEVGITDTNNSFITG
-608 KLVISSKNAPQVSAT
+608 GEAQKWNNT
-623 VEVTIAPQIRYELID
+623 TD
-638 NIDKLSAG
+638 FT
-646 KYLLS
+646 
-651 GYIEEYS
+651 YI
-658 GTTYAPYSYQIW
+658 
-670 TGEVKDDL
+670 
-678 ITKSYE
+678 
-684 FTNEILNPK
+684 
-693 DEAIFNEVELIS
+693 
-705 VPDKVNTYYIKTD
+705 
-718 NKYLYSTSRDKR
+718 
-730 KLGLTEDPANAE
+730 
-742 WVFSNIN
+742 
-749 TVKPEAKGITATNN
+749 
-763 GVYIITAGATS
+763 
-774 NHLRS
+774 
-779 YVNIPTSNDHGMYFF
+779 
-794 KKKN
+794 

>member
-1 MIVADFRI
+1 
-9 IKNNMK
+9 MK

-76 ATVEDADWISLSKI
+76 ATIEDADWISLSKT

-130 KAGTVIES
+130 KTGAVIES

-313 LSTSYG
+313 LSTGYG

-325 EGGATTP
+325 EGGNEPTIT
-332 EEGSGT
+332 S
-338 AINKIINQQK
+338 
-348 SGQTKLT
+348 
-355 ENMEFEAIVC
+355 V
-365 GDPKVNNA
+365 DPKTITFTDKGGNQDVKVTLANAEGKSLTVSGLSGILSANVN
-373 SAGTLNLM
+373 GT
-381 TPDATAANEGIV
+381 T
-393 LYNGALNEQIQ
+393 
-404 TNFSLGDKVKASLK
+404 
-418 ADKVKLGN
+418 
-426 YNGITQITDWEI
+426 
-438 SDVTVISKN
+438 VTVTAN
-447 NAVVPIQT
+447 PNTTEAAVKQT
-455 TTDKLAEYAGMPATI
+455 LTI
-470 SNVTISEAG
+470 KIE
-479 VWEAKTYNFG
+479 
-489 DLTVYFNKNATSI
+489 
-502 VGQPYKA
+502 
-509 GTGSITGIVTIHDK
+509 GTE
-523 KAQLMPRN
+523 Q
-531 LDDLKDFVSNVPTI
+531 
-545 NVKPENLS
+545 
-553 FASSGGE
+553 
-560 KSVEVQLANI
+560 SVEVPVTVTPKTAEGNIIVMSSSDIINGKTGTVELPTNAYGQQDVQNESTWYNWAYNSINFKGAKICIAPDNNGGGIQVQGNASDNKKQGFIFNTTKIEQMQYLEIILKVASTSSYAPAYHVYAGTSENPTTNAIEANSSMKEENGFKI
-570 EGEISATGLDAQY
+570 YTQTFDLTGGNYEY
-583 FTVSVSGNTVTV
+583 FTIKNDEAG
-595 KAKGNATANAITG
+595 AIY
-608 KLVISSKNAPQVSAT
+608 ISSIK
-623 VEVTIAPQIRYELID
+623 
-638 NIDKLSAG
+638 
-646 KYLLS
+646 
-651 GYIEEYS
+651 
-658 GTTYAPYSYQIW
+658 
-670 TGEVKDDL
+670 
-678 ITKSYE
+678 ITK
-684 FTNEILNPK
+684 K
-693 DEAIFNEVELIS
+693 
-705 VPDKVNTYYIKTD
+705 
-718 NKYLYSTSRDKR
+718 
-730 KLGLTEDPANAE
+730 
-742 WVFSNIN
+742 
-749 TVKPEAKGITATNN
+749 
-763 GVYIITAGATS
+763 
-774 NHLRS
+774 
-779 YVNIPTSNDHGMYFF
+779 
-794 KKKN
+794 

>member
-1 MIVADFRI
+1 
-9 IKNNMK
+9 MK

-35 TACVDDNEDT
+35 TACVNDNEDT

-76 ATVEDADWISLSKI
+76 ATVEDADWISLSKT

-163 NKSGDGATSVE
+163 NKSGDGSTSVE

-313 LSTSYG
+313 LSTGYG

-325 EGGATTP
+325 EGGNEPTITSVDPKTITFTDKGGNQDVKVTLANAEGKSLTVSGLSGILSANVNGTTVTVTANP
-332 EEGSGT
+332 NTTEAAVKQTLTIKIEGTEQSVEVPVTVTPKTSEGN
-338 AINKIINQQK
+338 IIVMSSSDIINGKTGTVELPTNAYGQQDVQNESTWYNWAYNSINFK
-348 SGQTKLT
+348 GAKICIAPDNNGGGIQ
-355 ENMEFEAIVC
+355 VQ
-365 GDPKVNNA
+365 GNA
-373 SAGTLNLM
+373 SDNKKQGFIFNT
-381 TPDATAANEGIV
+381 TKI
-393 LYNGALNEQIQ
+393 EQIQ
-404 TNFSLGDKVKASLK
+404 YLEIILKVVSTQPYAPAYHVYAGTSENPTTNAIEANSSMKEENGFKVYTQTF
-418 ADKVKLGN
+418 DFTGGN
-426 YNGITQITDWEI
+426 YE
-438 SDVTVISKN
+438 
-447 NAVVPIQT
+447 
-455 TTDKLAEYAGMPATI
+455 
-470 SNVTISEAG
+470 
-479 VWEAKTYNFG
+479 
-489 DLTVYFNKNATSI
+489 
-502 VGQPYKA
+502 
-509 GTGSITGIVTIHDK
+509 
-523 KAQLMPRN
+523 
-531 LDDLKDFVSNVPTI
+531 
-545 NVKPENLS
+545 
-553 FASSGGE
+553 
-560 KSVEVQLANI
+560 
-570 EGEISATGLDAQY
+570 Y
-583 FTVSVSGNTVTV
+583 FTIKNDETG
-595 KAKGNATANAITG
+595 AIY
-608 KLVISSKNAPQVSAT
+608 ISSIK
-623 VEVTIAPQIRYELID
+623 
-638 NIDKLSAG
+638 
-646 KYLLS
+646 
-651 GYIEEYS
+651 
-658 GTTYAPYSYQIW
+658 
-670 TGEVKDDL
+670 
-678 ITKSYE
+678 ITK
-684 FTNEILNPK
+684 K
-693 DEAIFNEVELIS
+693 
-705 VPDKVNTYYIKTD
+705 
-718 NKYLYSTSRDKR
+718 
-730 KLGLTEDPANAE
+730 
-742 WVFSNIN
+742 
-749 TVKPEAKGITATNN
+749 
-763 GVYIITAGATS
+763 
-774 NHLRS
+774 
-779 YVNIPTSNDHGMYFF
+779 
-794 KKKN
+794 

>member
-1 MIVADFRI
+1 
-9 IKNNMK
+9 MK

-174 YAGNKTSIRSS
+174 YTGNKTSIRSS

-313 LSTSYG
+313 LSTGYG

-338 AINKIINQQK
+338 AINKIINLQK

-393 LYNGALNEQIQ
+393 LFNKTLNEQIQ
-404 TNFSLGDKVKASLK
+404 TNFSLGDKVKVSLK
-418 ADKVKLGN
+418 ADKVKLEN
-426 YNGITQITDWEI
+426 PNGIIQITDWEI

-455 TTDKLAEYAGMPATI
+455 TTDKLAEYASMPVTI

-479 VWEAKTYNFG
+479 VWDVKTYNFG

-502 VGQPYKA
+502 IGQPYKT
-509 GTGSITGIVTIHDK
+509 GTGSITGIVTFFKD

-570 EGEISATGLDAQY
+570 EGEITATGLDAQY

-595 KAKGNATANAITG
+595 KAKENATANAITG
-608 KLVISSKNAPQVSAT
+608 KLVISSKNTPQVSAT
-623 VEVTIAPQIRYELID
+623 VEVTIAPQVRYELID

-670 TGEVKDDL
+670 TGEIKDDL

-693 DEAIFNEVELIS
+693 DEAIFNEVELIN
-705 VPDKVNTYYIKTD
+705 VPDKVNTYYIKTG

-742 WVFSNIN
+742 WVFSNLN

-763 GVYIITAGATS
+763 GVYIGTAGAAS

-779 YVNIPTSNDHGMYFF
+779 YGNTSNYDHGMYFF

>member
-1 MIVADFRI
+1 
-9 IKNNMK
+9 MK

-76 ATVEDADWISLSKI
+76 ATVEDADWISLSKT

-130 KAGTVIES
+130 KAGAVIES

-148 ADASQKPYISDYQGW
+148 TDASQKPYISDYQGW

-313 LSTSYG
+313 LSTGYG

-325 EGGATTP
+325 EGGNEPTITSVDPKTITFTDKGGNQDVKVTLANAEGKSLTVSGLSGILSANVNGTTVTVTANP
-332 EEGSGT
+332 NTTEAAVKQTLTIKIEGTERSVEVPVTVTPQT
-338 AINKIINQQK
+338 AEGNIIVMSSSDIINGKTGTVELLTKPYGQQK
-348 SGQTKLT
+348 VQDESTWYTWNHNSIDFKGVKIGIAPENNGGGIQFQGDDANTEKQGFIFNTTK
-355 ENMEFEAIVC
+355 I
-365 GDPKVNNA
+365 
-373 SAGTLNLM
+373 
-381 TPDATAANEGIV
+381 
-393 LYNGALNEQIQ
+393 EQIQ
-404 TNFSLGDKVKASLK
+404 YIEITLKTASSSPYDP
-418 ADKVKLGN
+418 AYHVYAGTSPN
-426 YNGITQITDWEI
+426 
-438 SDVTVISKN
+438 
-447 NAVVPIQT
+447 PT
-455 TTDKLAEYAGMPATI
+455 TTAIESISSMQEENGLKVYTQTFDFTSSNYDYFTI
-470 SNVTISEAG
+470 
-479 VWEAKTYNFG
+479 
-489 DLTVYFNKNATSI
+489 KN
-502 VGQPYKA
+502 
-509 GTGSITGIVTIHDK
+509 DK
-523 KAQLMPRN
+523 KGAIY
-531 LDDLKDFVSNVPTI
+531 I
-545 NVKPENLS
+545 NSIK
-553 FASSGGE
+553 
-560 KSVEVQLANI
+560 
-570 EGEISATGLDAQY
+570 
-583 FTVSVSGNTVTV
+583 
-595 KAKGNATANAITG
+595 
-608 KLVISSKNAPQVSAT
+608 
-623 VEVTIAPQIRYELID
+623 
-638 NIDKLSAG
+638 
-646 KYLLS
+646 
-651 GYIEEYS
+651 
-658 GTTYAPYSYQIW
+658 
-670 TGEVKDDL
+670 
-678 ITKSYE
+678 ITK
-684 FTNEILNPK
+684 K
-693 DEAIFNEVELIS
+693 
-705 VPDKVNTYYIKTD
+705 
-718 NKYLYSTSRDKR
+718 
-730 KLGLTEDPANAE
+730 
-742 WVFSNIN
+742 
-749 TVKPEAKGITATNN
+749 
-763 GVYIITAGATS
+763 
-774 NHLRS
+774 
-779 YVNIPTSNDHGMYFF
+779 
-794 KKKN
+794 

>member
-1 MIVADFRI
+1 
-9 IKNNMK
+9 MK

-138 KLIYNETLGN
+138 KLIYNETFGN
-148 ADASQKPYISDYQGW
+148 ADASQKPKVEEYQGW
-163 NKSGDGATSVE
+163 NKSGDGATAVE
-174 YAGNKTSIRSS
+174 YAGNKTDIRSS

-201 VFFGTAPATFDINK
+201 VFFSTAPATFDIKK
-215 IALAE
+215 ITLAE

-232 RSKQNEDKSYDN
+232 RSKKNEDSYDN

-260 NWQEITYEKNNGDA
+260 TWQEITYEKNNGDA

-313 LSTSYG
+313 LSTGYG

-325 EGGATTP
+325 EEGTTTPP

-338 AINKIINQQK
+338 AINKIINLQK

-381 TPDATAANEGIV
+381 TPNATAANEGIV
-393 LYNGALNEQIQ
+393 LFNKTLNEQIQ
-404 TNFSLGDKVKASLK
+404 TNFSLGDKVKVSLK
-418 ADKVKLGN
+418 ADKVKLEN
-426 YNGITQITDWEI
+426 PNGIIQITDWEI
-438 SDVTVISKN
+438 SDVTVVSKN

-455 TTDKLAEYAGMPATI
+455 TTDKLAEYASMPVTI

-479 VWEAKTYNFG
+479 VWEDTDYTFG

-502 VGQPYKA
+502 IGQPYKA
-509 GTGSITGIVTIHDK
+509 GTGSITGIVTFFK
-523 KAQLMPRN
+523 EKAQLMPRN

-583 FTVSVSGNTVTV
+583 FTISVSGNTVTV

-670 TGEVKDDL
+670 TGEVKNDL
-678 ITKSYE
+678 VTKSYE

-705 VPDKVNTYYIKTD
+705 VPDKANTYYIKTG
-718 NKYLYSTSRDKR
+718 NKYLYSTSGSNR
-730 KLGLTEDPANAE
+730 KLGLTEDTANAE
-742 WVFSNIN
+742 WVFSNLN

-763 GVYIITAGATS
+763 GVYIVTAGAAS

-779 YVNIPTSNDHGMYFF
+779 YSDPSKNDHGMYFF

>member
-1 MIVADFRI
+1 
-9 IKNNMK
+9 MK

-130 KAGTVIES
+130 KAGAVIES

-148 ADASQKPYISDYQGW
+148 TDASQKPYISDYQGW

-313 LSTSYG
+313 LSTGYG

-325 EGGATTP
+325 EGGNEPTITSVDPKTITFTDKGGNQDVKVTLANAEGKSLTVSGLSGILSANVNGTTVTVTANP
-332 EEGSGT
+332 NTTEAAVKQTLTIKIEGTEQSVEVPVTVTPKTSEGN
-338 AINKIINQQK
+338 IIVMSSSDIINGKTGTVELPTNAYGQQDVQNESTWYNWAYNSINFK
-348 SGQTKLT
+348 GAKICIAPDNNGGGIQ
-355 ENMEFEAIVC
+355 VQ
-365 GDPKVNNA
+365 GNA
-373 SAGTLNLM
+373 SDNKKQGFIFNT
-381 TPDATAANEGIV
+381 TKI
-393 LYNGALNEQIQ
+393 EQIQ
-404 TNFSLGDKVKASLK
+404 YLEIILKVVSTQPYAPAYHVYAGTSENPTTNAIEANSSMKEENGFKVYTQTF
-418 ADKVKLGN
+418 DFTGGN
-426 YNGITQITDWEI
+426 YE
-438 SDVTVISKN
+438 
-447 NAVVPIQT
+447 
-455 TTDKLAEYAGMPATI
+455 
-470 SNVTISEAG
+470 
-479 VWEAKTYNFG
+479 
-489 DLTVYFNKNATSI
+489 
-502 VGQPYKA
+502 
-509 GTGSITGIVTIHDK
+509 
-523 KAQLMPRN
+523 
-531 LDDLKDFVSNVPTI
+531 
-545 NVKPENLS
+545 
-553 FASSGGE
+553 
-560 KSVEVQLANI
+560 
-570 EGEISATGLDAQY
+570 Y
-583 FTVSVSGNTVTV
+583 FTIKNDETG
-595 KAKGNATANAITG
+595 AIY
-608 KLVISSKNAPQVSAT
+608 ISSIK
-623 VEVTIAPQIRYELID
+623 
-638 NIDKLSAG
+638 
-646 KYLLS
+646 
-651 GYIEEYS
+651 
-658 GTTYAPYSYQIW
+658 
-670 TGEVKDDL
+670 
-678 ITKSYE
+678 ITK
-684 FTNEILNPK
+684 K
-693 DEAIFNEVELIS
+693 
-705 VPDKVNTYYIKTD
+705 
-718 NKYLYSTSRDKR
+718 
-730 KLGLTEDPANAE
+730 
-742 WVFSNIN
+742 
-749 TVKPEAKGITATNN
+749 
-763 GVYIITAGATS
+763 
-774 NHLRS
+774 
-779 YVNIPTSNDHGMYFF
+779 
-794 KKKN
+794 

>member
-1 MIVADFRI
+1 
-9 IKNNMK
+9 MK

-25 LLFMLMMVSF
+25 LLFMLMMASF

-163 NKSGDGATSVE
+163 NKSGDGSTSVE

-294 LYIRFTA
+294 LYIRFAA

-404 TNFSLGDKVKASLK
+404 TNFSLGDKVKVSLK

-570 EGEISATGLDAQY
+570 EGEITATGLDAQY

-651 GYIEEYS
+651 GYIEEYR
-658 GTTYAPYSYQIW
+658 GTTYTPYSYQIW

-684 FTNEILNPK
+684 FNNEILNPK
-693 DEAIFNEVELIS
+693 DEVIFNEVELIS
-705 VPDKVNTYYIKTD
+705 VPDKANTYYIKTG
-718 NKYLYSTSRDKR
+718 NKYLYSTSGANR
-730 KLGLTEDPANAE
+730 KLGLTEDLANAE
-742 WVFSNIN
+742 WVFSNLN
-749 TVKPEAKGITATNN
+749 TAGKPEAKGITATNN
-763 GVYIITAGATS
+763 GVYIVTAGAAS

-779 YVNIPTSNDHGMYFF
+779 YGNSSNYDHGMYFF

>member
-1 MIVADFRI
+1 
-9 IKNNMK
+9 MK
-15 KVNSLKFWHE
+15 QVNSLKFWHG

-45 EAPYLEVNPA
+45 EAPFLEVNPA

-76 ATVEDADWISLSKI
+76 ATVEDADWISLSKT

-107 GEAKINIIMSNR
+107 GGAKINIIMSNR

-130 KAGTVIES
+130 KTGAVIES

-232 RSKQNEDKSYDN
+232 RSKQNEDGSHDN
-244 SFTPETFK
+244 SFTPEAFK

-284 NFTLKKAVPE
+284 NFTLKKAVSE

-313 LSTSYG
+313 LSTGYG

-325 EGGATTP
+325 EEGTTTPP

-338 AINKIINQQK
+338 AINKIINLQK
-348 SGQTKLT
+348 GGQTKLT

-381 TPDATAANEGIV
+381 TPNATAANEGIV

-404 TNFSLGDKVKASLK
+404 TNFSLGDKVKVSLK

-426 YNGITQITDWEI
+426 YNGTTQITDWEI
-438 SDVTVISKN
+438 SDVTVVSKN

-509 GTGSITGIVTIHDK
+509 GTGSITGIVTVFK
-523 KAQLMPRN
+523 EKAQLMPRN
-531 LDDLKDFVSNVPTI
+531 LEDLKDFVSNEPAITSVDPKTI
-545 NVKPENLS
+545 TFTDKGGNQDVKVTLANAEGKSLTVSGLSGILSANVNGTTVTVTANPNTTEAAIKQTLTIKIE
-553 FASSGGE
+553 GTE
-560 KSVEVQLANI
+560 QSVEVPVTVTPQTAEGNIIVMSSSDIINGKTGTVELLTKPYGQQKVQDESTWYTWNHNSIDFKGVKIGIAPENNGGGIQFQGDDANTEKQGFIFNTTKI
-570 EGEISATGLDAQY
+570 EQIQYIEITLKTASSSPYDPAYHVYAGTSPNPTTTAIESISSMQEENGLKVYTQTFDFTSSNYDY
-583 FTVSVSGNTVTV
+583 FTIKND
-595 KAKGNATANAITG
+595 KKGAI
-608 KLVISSKNAPQVSAT
+608 
-623 VEVTIAPQIRYELID
+623 
-638 NIDKLSAG
+638 
-646 KYLLS
+646 
-651 GYIEEYS
+651 YINS
-658 GTTYAPYSYQIW
+658 I
-670 TGEVKDDL
+670 K
-678 ITKSYE
+678 ITK
-684 FTNEILNPK
+684 K
-693 DEAIFNEVELIS
+693 
-705 VPDKVNTYYIKTD
+705 
-718 NKYLYSTSRDKR
+718 
-730 KLGLTEDPANAE
+730 
-742 WVFSNIN
+742 
-749 TVKPEAKGITATNN
+749 
-763 GVYIITAGATS
+763 
-774 NHLRS
+774 
-779 YVNIPTSNDHGMYFF
+779 
-794 KKKN
+794 

>member
-1 MIVADFRI
+1 
-9 IKNNMK
+9 MK

-274 DHPYW
+274 EHPYW

-313 LSTSYG
+313 LSTGYG

-325 EGGATTP
+325 EGGNEPTITSVDPKTITFTDKGGNQDVKVTLANAEGKSLTVSGLSGILSANVNGTTVTVTANP
-332 EEGSGT
+332 NTTEAAVKQTLTIKIEGTEQSVEVPVTVTPKT
-338 AINKIINQQK
+338 AEGNIIVMSSSDIINGKTGTVELLTKPYGQQK
-348 SGQTKLT
+348 VQDESTWYTWNHNSIDFKGVKIGIAPENNGGGIQFQGDDANTEKQGFIFNTTK
-355 ENMEFEAIVC
+355 I
-365 GDPKVNNA
+365 
-373 SAGTLNLM
+373 
-381 TPDATAANEGIV
+381 
-393 LYNGALNEQIQ
+393 EQIQ
-404 TNFSLGDKVKASLK
+404 YIEITLKTASSSPYDP
-418 ADKVKLGN
+418 AYHVYAGTSPN
-426 YNGITQITDWEI
+426 
-438 SDVTVISKN
+438 
-447 NAVVPIQT
+447 PT
-455 TTDKLAEYAGMPATI
+455 TTAIESISSMQEENGLKVYTQTFDFTSSNYDYFTI
-470 SNVTISEAG
+470 
-479 VWEAKTYNFG
+479 
-489 DLTVYFNKNATSI
+489 KN
-502 VGQPYKA
+502 
-509 GTGSITGIVTIHDK
+509 DK
-523 KAQLMPRN
+523 KGAIY
-531 LDDLKDFVSNVPTI
+531 I
-545 NVKPENLS
+545 NSIK
-553 FASSGGE
+553 
-560 KSVEVQLANI
+560 
-570 EGEISATGLDAQY
+570 
-583 FTVSVSGNTVTV
+583 
-595 KAKGNATANAITG
+595 
-608 KLVISSKNAPQVSAT
+608 
-623 VEVTIAPQIRYELID
+623 
-638 NIDKLSAG
+638 
-646 KYLLS
+646 
-651 GYIEEYS
+651 
-658 GTTYAPYSYQIW
+658 
-670 TGEVKDDL
+670 
-678 ITKSYE
+678 ITK
-684 FTNEILNPK
+684 K
-693 DEAIFNEVELIS
+693 
-705 VPDKVNTYYIKTD
+705 
-718 NKYLYSTSRDKR
+718 
-730 KLGLTEDPANAE
+730 
-742 WVFSNIN
+742 
-749 TVKPEAKGITATNN
+749 
-763 GVYIITAGATS
+763 
-774 NHLRS
+774 
-779 YVNIPTSNDHGMYFF
+779 
-794 KKKN
+794 

>member
-1 MIVADFRI
+1 
-9 IKNNMK
+9 MK

-35 TACVDDNEDT
+35 TACVNDNEDT

-244 SFTPETFK
+244 SFTPEAFK

-260 NWQEITYEKNNGDA
+260 TWQEITYEKNNGDA

-313 LSTSYG
+313 LSTGYG

-325 EGGATTP
+325 EGGNEPTIT
-332 EEGSGT
+332 S
-338 AINKIINQQK
+338 
-348 SGQTKLT
+348 
-355 ENMEFEAIVC
+355 V
-365 GDPKVNNA
+365 DPKTITFTDKGGNQDVKVTLANAEGKSLTVSGLSGILSATVN
-373 SAGTLNLM
+373 GT
-381 TPDATAANEGIV
+381 T
-393 LYNGALNEQIQ
+393 
-404 TNFSLGDKVKASLK
+404 
-418 ADKVKLGN
+418 
-426 YNGITQITDWEI
+426 
-438 SDVTVISKN
+438 VTVTAN
-447 NAVVPIQT
+447 PNTTEAAVKQT
-455 TTDKLAEYAGMPATI
+455 LTI
-470 SNVTISEAG
+470 KIE
-479 VWEAKTYNFG
+479 
-489 DLTVYFNKNATSI
+489 
-502 VGQPYKA
+502 
-509 GTGSITGIVTIHDK
+509 GTE
-523 KAQLMPRN
+523 Q
-531 LDDLKDFVSNVPTI
+531 
-545 NVKPENLS
+545 
-553 FASSGGE
+553 
-560 KSVEVQLANI
+560 SVEVPV
-570 EGEISATGLDAQY
+570 
-583 FTVSVSGNTVTV
+583 TVSEPTSGNQETLTIDFTLDNSYPADFPSSSTQKKQQRENFTIDNVEIAIMGESSGYYKVKSGDSSYLLIGKAGAYIEFPNIKDKRLTQV
-595 KAKGNATANAITG
+595 KAISRTGASTNVEVGITDTNNSFITG
-608 KLVISSKNAPQVSAT
+608 GEAQKWNNTTDFTYIYN
-623 VEVTIAPQIRYELID
+623 
-638 NIDKLSAG
+638 
-646 KYLLS
+646 LS
-651 GYIEEYS
+651 G
-658 GTTYAPYSYQIW
+658 
-670 TGEVKDDL
+670 
-678 ITKSYE
+678 
-684 FTNEILNPK
+684 
-693 DEAIFNEVELIS
+693 
-705 VPDKVNTYYIKTD
+705 
-718 NKYLYSTSRDKR
+718 TS
-730 KLGLTEDPANAE
+730 
-742 WVFSNIN
+742 IN
-749 TVKPEAKGITATNN
+749 TN
-763 GVYIITAGATS
+763 YR
-774 NHLRS
+774 L
-779 YVNIPTSNDHGMYFF
+779 YVNNSYNTQLTKLELLYE
-794 KKKN
+794 

>member
-1 MIVADFRI
+1 
-9 IKNNMK
+9 MK

-76 ATVEDADWISLSKI
+76 ATVEDADWISLSKT

-274 DHPYW
+274 EHPYW

-313 LSTSYG
+313 LSTGYG

-325 EGGATTP
+325 EGGNEPTITSVDPKTITFTDKGGNQDVKVTLANAEGKSLTVSGLSGILSANVNGTTVTVTANP
-332 EEGSGT
+332 NTTEAAVKQTLTIKIEGTEQSVEVPVTVTPKTSEGN
-338 AINKIINQQK
+338 IIVMSSSDIINGKTGTVELPTNAYGQQDVQNESTWYNWAYNSINFK
-348 SGQTKLT
+348 GAKICIAPDNNGGGIQ
-355 ENMEFEAIVC
+355 VQ
-365 GDPKVNNA
+365 GNA
-373 SAGTLNLM
+373 SDNKKQGFIFNT
-381 TPDATAANEGIV
+381 TKI
-393 LYNGALNEQIQ
+393 EQIQ
-404 TNFSLGDKVKASLK
+404 YLEIILKVVSTQPYAPAYHVYAGTSENPTTNAIEANSSMKEENGFKVYTQTF
-418 ADKVKLGN
+418 DFTGGN
-426 YNGITQITDWEI
+426 YE
-438 SDVTVISKN
+438 
-447 NAVVPIQT
+447 
-455 TTDKLAEYAGMPATI
+455 
-470 SNVTISEAG
+470 
-479 VWEAKTYNFG
+479 
-489 DLTVYFNKNATSI
+489 
-502 VGQPYKA
+502 
-509 GTGSITGIVTIHDK
+509 
-523 KAQLMPRN
+523 
-531 LDDLKDFVSNVPTI
+531 
-545 NVKPENLS
+545 
-553 FASSGGE
+553 
-560 KSVEVQLANI
+560 
-570 EGEISATGLDAQY
+570 Y
-583 FTVSVSGNTVTV
+583 FTIKNDETG
-595 KAKGNATANAITG
+595 AIY
-608 KLVISSKNAPQVSAT
+608 ISSIK
-623 VEVTIAPQIRYELID
+623 
-638 NIDKLSAG
+638 
-646 KYLLS
+646 
-651 GYIEEYS
+651 
-658 GTTYAPYSYQIW
+658 
-670 TGEVKDDL
+670 
-678 ITKSYE
+678 ITK
-684 FTNEILNPK
+684 K
-693 DEAIFNEVELIS
+693 
-705 VPDKVNTYYIKTD
+705 
-718 NKYLYSTSRDKR
+718 
-730 KLGLTEDPANAE
+730 
-742 WVFSNIN
+742 
-749 TVKPEAKGITATNN
+749 
-763 GVYIITAGATS
+763 
-774 NHLRS
+774 
-779 YVNIPTSNDHGMYFF
+779 
-794 KKKN
+794 

>member
-1 MIVADFRI
+1 
-9 IKNNMK
+9 MK

-76 ATVEDADWISLSKI
+76 ATVEDADWISLSKT

-301 SESSVFRLDDIS
+301 SESFVFRLDDIS
-313 LSTSYG
+313 LSTGYG

-325 EGGATTP
+325 EGGNEPTIT
-332 EEGSGT
+332 S
-338 AINKIINQQK
+338 
-348 SGQTKLT
+348 
-355 ENMEFEAIVC
+355 V
-365 GDPKVNNA
+365 DPKTIPFTDKGGNQDVKVTLANAEGKSLTVSGLSGILSANVN
-373 SAGTLNLM
+373 GT
-381 TPDATAANEGIV
+381 T
-393 LYNGALNEQIQ
+393 
-404 TNFSLGDKVKASLK
+404 
-418 ADKVKLGN
+418 
-426 YNGITQITDWEI
+426 
-438 SDVTVISKN
+438 VTVTAN
-447 NAVVPIQT
+447 PNTTEAAVKQT
-455 TTDKLAEYAGMPATI
+455 LTI
-470 SNVTISEAG
+470 KIE
-479 VWEAKTYNFG
+479 
-489 DLTVYFNKNATSI
+489 
-502 VGQPYKA
+502 
-509 GTGSITGIVTIHDK
+509 GTE
-523 KAQLMPRN
+523 Q
-531 LDDLKDFVSNVPTI
+531 
-545 NVKPENLS
+545 
-553 FASSGGE
+553 
-560 KSVEVQLANI
+560 SVEVPV
-570 EGEISATGLDAQY
+570 
-583 FTVSVSGNTVTV
+583 TVSEPTSGNQETLTIDFTSDNSYPANFPLSAQKKQQRENFTIDNVEIAIMGESSGYYKVKSGNSSYLLIGKAGAYIEFPNIKDKRLTQV
-595 KAKGNATANAITG
+595 KAISRTGASTNVEVGITDTNNSFITG
-608 KLVISSKNAPQVSAT
+608 GEAQKWNNTTDFTYIYN
-623 VEVTIAPQIRYELID
+623 
-638 NIDKLSAG
+638 
-646 KYLLS
+646 LS
-651 GYIEEYS
+651 G
-658 GTTYAPYSYQIW
+658 
-670 TGEVKDDL
+670 
-678 ITKSYE
+678 
-684 FTNEILNPK
+684 
-693 DEAIFNEVELIS
+693 
-705 VPDKVNTYYIKTD
+705 
-718 NKYLYSTSRDKR
+718 TS
-730 KLGLTEDPANAE
+730 
-742 WVFSNIN
+742 IN
-749 TVKPEAKGITATNN
+749 TN
-763 GVYIITAGATS
+763 YR
-774 NHLRS
+774 L
-779 YVNIPTSNDHGMYFF
+779 YVNNSYNTQLTKLELLYE
-794 KKKN
+794 

>member
-1 MIVADFRI
+1 
-9 IKNNMK
+9 MK
-15 KVNSLKFWHE
+15 KVNSLRFWHE

-76 ATVEDADWISLSKI
+76 ATVEDADWISLSKT

-130 KAGTVIES
+130 KAGAVIES

-148 ADASQKPYISDYQGW
+148 TDASQKPYISDYQGW

-313 LSTSYG
+313 LSTGYG

-325 EGGATTP
+325 EGGNEPTITSVDPKTITFTDKGGNQDVKVTLANAEGKSLTVSGLSGILSANVNGTTVTVTANP
-332 EEGSGT
+332 NTTEAAIKQTLTIKIEGTERSVEVPVTVTPKTSEGN
-338 AINKIINQQK
+338 IIVMSSSDIINGKTGTVELPTNAYGQQDVQNESTWYNWAYNSINFK
-348 SGQTKLT
+348 GAKICIAPDNNGGGIQ
-355 ENMEFEAIVC
+355 VQ
-365 GDPKVNNA
+365 GNA
-373 SAGTLNLM
+373 SDNKKQGFIFNT
-381 TPDATAANEGIV
+381 TKI
-393 LYNGALNEQIQ
+393 EQIQ
-404 TNFSLGDKVKASLK
+404 YLEIILKVVSTQPYAPAYHVYAGTSENPTTNAIEANSSMKEENGFKVYTQTF
-418 ADKVKLGN
+418 DFTGGN
-426 YNGITQITDWEI
+426 YE
-438 SDVTVISKN
+438 
-447 NAVVPIQT
+447 
-455 TTDKLAEYAGMPATI
+455 
-470 SNVTISEAG
+470 
-479 VWEAKTYNFG
+479 
-489 DLTVYFNKNATSI
+489 
-502 VGQPYKA
+502 
-509 GTGSITGIVTIHDK
+509 
-523 KAQLMPRN
+523 
-531 LDDLKDFVSNVPTI
+531 
-545 NVKPENLS
+545 
-553 FASSGGE
+553 
-560 KSVEVQLANI
+560 
-570 EGEISATGLDAQY
+570 Y
-583 FTVSVSGNTVTV
+583 FTIKNDETG
-595 KAKGNATANAITG
+595 AIY
-608 KLVISSKNAPQVSAT
+608 ISSIK
-623 VEVTIAPQIRYELID
+623 
-638 NIDKLSAG
+638 
-646 KYLLS
+646 
-651 GYIEEYS
+651 
-658 GTTYAPYSYQIW
+658 
-670 TGEVKDDL
+670 
-678 ITKSYE
+678 ITK
-684 FTNEILNPK
+684 K
-693 DEAIFNEVELIS
+693 
-705 VPDKVNTYYIKTD
+705 
-718 NKYLYSTSRDKR
+718 
-730 KLGLTEDPANAE
+730 
-742 WVFSNIN
+742 
-749 TVKPEAKGITATNN
+749 
-763 GVYIITAGATS
+763 
-774 NHLRS
+774 
-779 YVNIPTSNDHGMYFF
+779 
-794 KKKN
+794 

>member
-1 MIVADFRI
+1 
-9 IKNNMK
+9 MK

-76 ATVEDADWISLSKI
+76 ATVEDVDWVSLSKT

-107 GEAKINIIMSNR
+107 GETKINIIMSNR

-130 KAGTVIES
+130 KAGAVIES

-313 LSTSYG
+313 LSTGYG

-325 EGGATTP
+325 EGGNEPTIT
-332 EEGSGT
+332 S
-338 AINKIINQQK
+338 
-348 SGQTKLT
+348 
-355 ENMEFEAIVC
+355 V
-365 GDPKVNNA
+365 DPK
-373 SAGTLNLM
+373 TI
-381 TPDATAANEGIV
+381 TFT
-393 LYNGALNEQIQ
+393 
-404 TNFSLGDKVKASLK
+404 DKGGNQDV
-418 ADKVKLGN
+418 KVKLANAEGKSLTVSGLSGILSATV
-426 YNGITQITDWEI
+426 NGTT
-438 SDVTVISKN
+438 VTVTANPNTTEAAIK
-447 NAVVPIQT
+447 QT
-455 TTDKLAEYAGMPATI
+455 LTI
-470 SNVTISEAG
+470 KIE
-479 VWEAKTYNFG
+479 
-489 DLTVYFNKNATSI
+489 
-502 VGQPYKA
+502 
-509 GTGSITGIVTIHDK
+509 GTE
-523 KAQLMPRN
+523 R
-531 LDDLKDFVSNVPTI
+531 
-545 NVKPENLS
+545 
-553 FASSGGE
+553 
-560 KSVEVQLANI
+560 SVEVPV
-570 EGEISATGLDAQY
+570 
-583 FTVSVSGNTVTV
+583 TVSEPTSGNQETLTIDFTSDNSYPANFPLSAQKKQQRENFTIDNVEIAIMGESSGYYKV
-595 KAKGNATANAITG
+595 KSGNSSYLLIGKAGAYIEFPNIKDKRLTQVRAISRTGASTNVEVGITDTNNSFITG
-608 KLVISSKNAPQVSAT
+608 GETQKWNNTTDFTYIYN
-623 VEVTIAPQIRYELID
+623 
-638 NIDKLSAG
+638 
-646 KYLLS
+646 LS
-651 GYIEEYS
+651 G
-658 GTTYAPYSYQIW
+658 
-670 TGEVKDDL
+670 
-678 ITKSYE
+678 
-684 FTNEILNPK
+684 
-693 DEAIFNEVELIS
+693 
-705 VPDKVNTYYIKTD
+705 
-718 NKYLYSTSRDKR
+718 TS
-730 KLGLTEDPANAE
+730 
-742 WVFSNIN
+742 IN
-749 TVKPEAKGITATNN
+749 TN
-763 GVYIITAGATS
+763 YR
-774 NHLRS
+774 L
-779 YVNIPTSNDHGMYFF
+779 YVNNSYNTQLTKLELLYE
-794 KKKN
+794 

>member
-1 MIVADFRI
+1 
-9 IKNNMK
+9 MK
-15 KVNSLKFWHE
+15 QVNSLKFWHE

-98 QVSVPEGTI
+98 QVSVPEGAI
-107 GEAKINIIMSNR
+107 GETKINIVMSNR

-130 KAGTVIES
+130 KAGAVIES

-244 SFTPETFK
+244 SFTPEAFK

-260 NWQEITYEKNNGDA
+260 TWQEITYEKNNGDA

-313 LSTSYG
+313 LSTGYG

-325 EGGATTP
+325 EGGNEPTITSVDPKTIPFTDKGGNQDVKVTLANAEGKSLTVSGLSGILSANVNGTTVTVTANP
-332 EEGSGT
+332 NTTEAAVKQTLTIKIEGTEQSVEVPVTVTPKTSEGN
-338 AINKIINQQK
+338 IIVMSSSDIINGKTGTVELPTNAYGQQDVQNESTWYNWAYNSINFK
-348 SGQTKLT
+348 GAKICIAPDNNGGGIQ
-355 ENMEFEAIVC
+355 VQ
-365 GDPKVNNA
+365 GNA
-373 SAGTLNLM
+373 SDNKKQGFIFNT
-381 TPDATAANEGIV
+381 TKI
-393 LYNGALNEQIQ
+393 EQIQ
-404 TNFSLGDKVKASLK
+404 YLEIILKVVSTQPYAPAYHVYAGTSENPTTNAIEANSSMKEENGFKVYTQTF
-418 ADKVKLGN
+418 DFTGGN
-426 YNGITQITDWEI
+426 YE
-438 SDVTVISKN
+438 
-447 NAVVPIQT
+447 
-455 TTDKLAEYAGMPATI
+455 
-470 SNVTISEAG
+470 
-479 VWEAKTYNFG
+479 
-489 DLTVYFNKNATSI
+489 
-502 VGQPYKA
+502 
-509 GTGSITGIVTIHDK
+509 
-523 KAQLMPRN
+523 
-531 LDDLKDFVSNVPTI
+531 
-545 NVKPENLS
+545 
-553 FASSGGE
+553 
-560 KSVEVQLANI
+560 
-570 EGEISATGLDAQY
+570 Y
-583 FTVSVSGNTVTV
+583 FTIKNDETG
-595 KAKGNATANAITG
+595 AIY
-608 KLVISSKNAPQVSAT
+608 ISSIK
-623 VEVTIAPQIRYELID
+623 
-638 NIDKLSAG
+638 
-646 KYLLS
+646 
-651 GYIEEYS
+651 
-658 GTTYAPYSYQIW
+658 
-670 TGEVKDDL
+670 
-678 ITKSYE
+678 ITK
-684 FTNEILNPK
+684 K
-693 DEAIFNEVELIS
+693 
-705 VPDKVNTYYIKTD
+705 
-718 NKYLYSTSRDKR
+718 
-730 KLGLTEDPANAE
+730 
-742 WVFSNIN
+742 
-749 TVKPEAKGITATNN
+749 
-763 GVYIITAGATS
+763 
-774 NHLRS
+774 
-779 YVNIPTSNDHGMYFF
+779 
-794 KKKN
+794 

>member
-1 MIVADFRI
+1 
-9 IKNNMK
+9 MK

-163 NKSGDGATSVE
+163 NKSGDGSTSVE

-274 DHPYW
+274 EHPYW

-404 TNFSLGDKVKASLK
+404 TNFSLGDKVKVSLK

-693 DEAIFNEVELIS
+693 DEAIFNEVELIN
-705 VPDKVNTYYIKTD
+705 VPDKVNTYYIKTG

-742 WVFSNIN
+742 WVFSNLN

-763 GVYIITAGATS
+763 GVYIGTAGAAS

-779 YVNIPTSNDHGMYFF
+779 YGNTSNYDHGMYFF

>member
-1 MIVADFRI
+1 
-9 IKNNMK
+9 MK

-163 NKSGDGATSVE
+163 NKSGDGSTSVE

-274 DHPYW
+274 EHPYW

-325 EGGATTP
+325 EGGNEPTIT
-332 EEGSGT
+332 S
-338 AINKIINQQK
+338 
-348 SGQTKLT
+348 
-355 ENMEFEAIVC
+355 V
-365 GDPKVNNA
+365 DPKTITFTDKGGNQDVKVTLANAEGKSLTVSGLSGILSATVN
-373 SAGTLNLM
+373 GT
-381 TPDATAANEGIV
+381 T
-393 LYNGALNEQIQ
+393 
-404 TNFSLGDKVKASLK
+404 
-418 ADKVKLGN
+418 
-426 YNGITQITDWEI
+426 
-438 SDVTVISKN
+438 VTVTAN
-447 NAVVPIQT
+447 PNTTEAAVKQT
-455 TTDKLAEYAGMPATI
+455 LTI
-470 SNVTISEAG
+470 KIE
-479 VWEAKTYNFG
+479 
-489 DLTVYFNKNATSI
+489 
-502 VGQPYKA
+502 
-509 GTGSITGIVTIHDK
+509 GTE
-523 KAQLMPRN
+523 Q
-531 LDDLKDFVSNVPTI
+531 
-545 NVKPENLS
+545 
-553 FASSGGE
+553 
-560 KSVEVQLANI
+560 SVEVPV
-570 EGEISATGLDAQY
+570 
-583 FTVSVSGNTVTV
+583 TVSEPTSGNQETLTIDFTLDNSYPADFPSSSTQKKQQRENFTIDNVEIAIMGESSGYYKV
-595 KAKGNATANAITG
+595 KSGDSSYLLIGKAGAYIEFPNIKDKRLTQVKTISRTGASTNVEVGITDTNNSFITG
-608 KLVISSKNAPQVSAT
+608 GEAQKWNNTTDFTYIYN
-623 VEVTIAPQIRYELID
+623 
-638 NIDKLSAG
+638 
-646 KYLLS
+646 LS
-651 GYIEEYS
+651 G
-658 GTTYAPYSYQIW
+658 
-670 TGEVKDDL
+670 
-678 ITKSYE
+678 
-684 FTNEILNPK
+684 
-693 DEAIFNEVELIS
+693 
-705 VPDKVNTYYIKTD
+705 
-718 NKYLYSTSRDKR
+718 TS
-730 KLGLTEDPANAE
+730 
-742 WVFSNIN
+742 IN
-749 TVKPEAKGITATNN
+749 TN
-763 GVYIITAGATS
+763 YR
-774 NHLRS
+774 L
-779 YVNIPTSNDHGMYFF
+779 YVNNSYNTQLTKLELLYE
-794 KKKN
+794 

>member
-1 MIVADFRI
+1 
-9 IKNNMK
+9 MK

-76 ATVEDADWISLSKI
+76 ATVEDADWISLSKT

-130 KAGTVIES
+130 KTGAVIES

-260 NWQEITYEKNNGDA
+260 TWQEITYEKNNGDA

-284 NFTLKKAVPE
+284 NFTLKKAVSE

-313 LSTSYG
+313 LSTGYG

-325 EGGATTP
+325 EEGTTTPP

-338 AINKIINQQK
+338 AINKIINLQK
-348 SGQTKLT
+348 GGQTKLT

-404 TNFSLGDKVKASLK
+404 TNFSLGDKVKVSLK

-509 GTGSITGIVTIHDK
+509 GTGSITGIVTVFK
-523 KAQLMPRN
+523 EKAQLMPRN
-531 LDDLKDFVSNVPTI
+531 LEDLKDFVSNEPAITSVDPKTI
-545 NVKPENLS
+545 TFTDKGGNQDVKVTLANAEGKSLTVSGLS
-553 FASSGGE
+553 GILSATVNGTTVTVTANPNTTEAAVKQTLTIKIEGTE
-560 KSVEVQLANI
+560 QSVEVPVTVTPKVAEGNIIVMSSSDIINGKTGTVELLTKPYGQQKVQDESTWYTWNHNSIDFKGVKIGIAPENNGGGIQFQGDDANTEKQGFIFNTTKI
-570 EGEISATGLDAQY
+570 EQIQYIEITLKTASSSPYDPAYHVYAGTSPNPTTTAIESISSMQEENGLKVYTQTFDFTSSNYNY
-583 FTVSVSGNTVTV
+583 FTIKND
-595 KAKGNATANAITG
+595 KKGAI
-608 KLVISSKNAPQVSAT
+608 
-623 VEVTIAPQIRYELID
+623 
-638 NIDKLSAG
+638 
-646 KYLLS
+646 
-651 GYIEEYS
+651 YINS
-658 GTTYAPYSYQIW
+658 I
-670 TGEVKDDL
+670 K
-678 ITKSYE
+678 ITK
-684 FTNEILNPK
+684 K
-693 DEAIFNEVELIS
+693 
-705 VPDKVNTYYIKTD
+705 
-718 NKYLYSTSRDKR
+718 
-730 KLGLTEDPANAE
+730 
-742 WVFSNIN
+742 
-749 TVKPEAKGITATNN
+749 
-763 GVYIITAGATS
+763 
-774 NHLRS
+774 
-779 YVNIPTSNDHGMYFF
+779 
-794 KKKN
+794 